1 MNKEEFDEDGWDED
15 KEEELIRYTDK
26 KCPLC
31 GKKSLYYLRGWKD
44 EGCMCF
50 NCKWDNLNGE
60 EAIK

>member
-26 KCPLC
+26 KCPRC

-50 NCKWDNLNGE
+50 NCKWDNLNRE